1 MKRCLKELTRCL
13 NSDVKFSA
21 LRYKKMYFYYNINDK
36 VPYDQ
41 RNHVI
46 YKIKCPGCNG
56 CYVGKTE
63 WCLITRN
70 NEHGTKQTEPMF
82 KQLHEC
88 ESFKDC
94 CWLYPLSSP
103 FNEDEDDDISLTSH
117 IFSAVLQN
125 HEILDKN
132 QNWS

>member
-1 MKRCLKELTRCL
+1 
-13 NSDVKFSA
+13 
-21 LRYKKMYFYYNINDK
+21 
-36 VPYDQ
+36 
-41 RNHVI
+41 
-46 YKIKCPGCNG
+46 
-56 CYVGKTE
+56 
-63 WCLITRN
+63 
-70 NEHGTKQTEPMF
+70 MF